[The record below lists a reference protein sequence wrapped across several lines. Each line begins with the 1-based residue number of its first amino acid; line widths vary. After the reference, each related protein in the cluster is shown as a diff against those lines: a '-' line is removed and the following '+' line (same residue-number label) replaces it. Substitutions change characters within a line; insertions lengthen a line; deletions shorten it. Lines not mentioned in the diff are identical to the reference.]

1 MNKEHQLFTS
11 FIRQYQA
18 TLRNYIRGLGV
29 FSHAVDDIAQETF
42 IVAYKELEKFDQ
54 SLDFGHWLKGIAR
67 NLVRNEIRKNARQ
80 ARIMN
85 DKLSL
90 FLIDS
95 FELNYEATVGE
106 HQEIAALNECI
117 NNLPMKSKEL
127 LNYKYHKEH
136 DSKEISTVIGMS
148 ATAIR
153 LSLMRIRH
161 KLKHCI
167 DFRLGYE
174 QR

>member
-18 TLRNYIRGLGV
+18 TLRSYIRGLGV
-29 FSHAVDDIAQETF
+29 YSHAVDDIAQESF

-80 ARIMN
+80 KRIMN
-85 DKLSL
+85 EKLTL
-90 FLIDS
+90 FLIES
-95 FELNYEATVGE
+95 FELNYEGTVGE
-106 HQEIAALNECI
+106 HHEIDALKECI
-117 NNLPMKSKEL
+117 HSLPMKSKEL
-127 LNYKYHKEH
+127 INYKYHKDH
-136 DSKEISTVIGMS
+136 DSQEMSKVLGMS

-174 QR
+174 Q

>member
-18 TLRNYIRGLGV
+18 TLRSYIRGLGV
-29 FSHAVDDIAQETF
+29 YSHAVDDIAQDTF

-54 SLDFGHWLKGIAR
+54 NLDFGHWLKGIAR
-67 NLVRNEIRKNARQ
+67 NLVRNELRKNARQ
-80 ARIMN
+80 NRIMN
-85 DKLSL
+85 DKFSW
-90 FLIDS
+90 FLIES
-95 FELNYEATVGE
+95 FDFNYESTFGE
-106 HQEIAALNECI
+106 HQEIDALKECI
-117 NNLPMKSKEL
+117 NNLPEKSKEL
-127 LNYKYHKEH
+127 LNYKYHKEQ
-136 DSKEISTVIGMS
+136 DSKQMSGVLGMS

-161 KLKHCI
+161 KLKHCV

-174 QR
+174 Q

>member
-11 FIRQYQA
+11 FIRQYHS
-18 TLRNYIRGLGV
+18 TLRSYIRSLGV
-29 FSHAVDDIAQETF
+29 NSHAVDDIAQETF
-42 IVAYKELEKFDQ
+42 IIAYKELEKFDQ
-54 SLDFGHWLKGIAR
+54 NLDFGHWLKGIAR
-67 NLVRNEIRKNARQ
+67 NLVRNDIRKSARQ

-85 DKLSL
+85 DKLTQ

-95 FELNYEATVGE
+95 FELNYESTIGDN
-106 HQEIAALNECI
+106 QEIDALKECI
-117 NNLPMKSKEL
+117 QSLPIKSKEL
-127 LNYKYHKEH
+127 INYKYHKEH
-136 DSKEISTVIGMS
+136 DSQKMSETLGIS

-174 QR
+174 Q